1 MQLVAVDIMGP
12 LPRTSTGNQ
21 YILVAGDYFTRWME
35 AYAIPNQE
43 AVTVAEKL
51 VNNLF
56 CRFSVPE
63 QLHSDQGRQ
72 FEANVFQEMCKLLHI
87 NKTRTT
93 PYHPQSDGLIE
104 RFNRTLQNML
114 AVSLSDSSSDQSEW
128 ESLLPKACLAYNT
141 SVQPTTGFTPFFLM
155 YGRQAKLPVDIMY
168 GDPESDVTTSTE
180 YASKLKSTLQNSYE
194 IVRTKMQAELKRE
207 KEFYDEKV
215 HGKPFEVDDLV
226 WLHSPERGSLGSFT
240 VLGKVLTELSRSY
253 RTPLTE
259 SSSFRG
265 ARGQL
270 YTLID

>member
-1 MQLVAVDIMGP
+1 
-12 LPRTSTGNQ
+12 
-21 YILVAGDYFTRWME
+21 
-35 AYAIPNQE
+35 
-43 AVTVAEKL
+43 
-51 VNNLF
+51 
-56 CRFSVPE
+56 
-63 QLHSDQGRQ
+63 
-72 FEANVFQEMCKLLHI
+72 MCKLLP
-87 NKTRTT
+87 KQEQL
-93 PYHPQSDGLIE
+93 YHPQSDGLIE
-104 RFNRTLQNML
+104 RFNRTLQKCWLFHCLTHPVINL
-114 AVSLSDSSSDQSEW
+114 K
-128 ESLLPKACLAYNT
+128 LLPKACLAYNT

-270 YTLID
+270 YTLIDWNNISNLFQPPLRNKQLLALSLHNSVLQG